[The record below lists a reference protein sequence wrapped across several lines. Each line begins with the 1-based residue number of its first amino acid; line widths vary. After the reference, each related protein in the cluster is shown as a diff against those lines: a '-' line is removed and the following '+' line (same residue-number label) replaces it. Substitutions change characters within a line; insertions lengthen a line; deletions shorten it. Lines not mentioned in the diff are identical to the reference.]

1 MARQPRSLPP
11 LRAALVRAALF
22 SLLASVIPFGQPTA
36 LADNFAIPATVEDR
50 DRDFYKEQLDEL
62 IGLIEYGRGNESKIK
77 RDFKK
82 AARRLK
88 DVPAA
93 SYYLGRLEFW
103 DERYD
108 RAAKYFEEAIEL
120 NPKFHEAHVF
130 MARIHMKENELED
143 AEKTLDR
150 ALEIAPTSENALLC
164 KYELYLTLGKLREAR
179 AVLAK
184 LKDSDIEWIEL
195 ADNYLAETLK
205 PPAWPKEFRA
215 ETENYIVRTGVDQE
229 FADMIAACAEQVRTL
244 YGKYFFEIPRVGRKY
259 EIFVYRDRREY
270 HRHGGPR
277 TAGGHYQPYTRNLY
291 LFKYESH
298 SDTML
303 VLYHEG
309 FHQYLHEYFE
319 SIPQWFN
326 EGLGDFFGGA
336 MINRAGT
343 RAKMGPNPWRIDT
356 VRRAI
361 QQNLLPSAQ
370 ELMHMTREQMYS
382 ELGAFYY
389 AQAWAIVYY
398 CMEGGQSSYKRAIQN
413 YFKALRKGCSQAEA
427 YRESFGKLDMEQF
440 ERNWRAFADKLPTDA
455 EVKKL
460 RDAL

>member
-1 MARQPRSLPP
+1 MARQPRSLPTP
-11 LRAALVRAALF
+11 RAALVRAALVT
-22 SLLASVIPFGQPTA
+22 LVASVIPFGQPA
-36 LADNFAIPATVEDR
+36 AVADNFAIPATVSDR

-62 IGLIEYGRGNESKIK
+62 IGLIDHGRGNESKIK

-88 DVPAA
+88 EVPAA

-108 RAAKYFEEAIEL
+108 RAEGYFEEAVEL
-120 NPKFHEAHVF
+120 NPKFHEALTYLGVLQ
-130 MARIHMKENELED
+130 MKENELDD
-143 AEKTLDR
+143 AEKSLDR
-150 ALEIAPTSENALLC
+150 ALEIAPTSEDALLA
-164 KYELYLTLGKLREAR
+164 KYELYLTIGKLREAR
-179 AVLAK
+179 DLLAK
-184 LKDSDIEWIEL
+184 LKDSDIPWIQL
-195 ADNYLAETLK
+195 ADDYLAETLK
-205 PPAWPKEFRA
+205 PPAWSKEFRA
-215 ETENYIVRTGVDQE
+215 ETDNYIVRTGVDQE
-229 FADMIAACAEQVRTL
+229 FAEMIAACAEQVRTL
-244 YGKYFFEIPRVGRKY
+244 YGKYFMEVPRIGRKY
-259 EIFVYRDRREY
+259 EIFVYRDRGEY

-277 TAGGHYQPYTRNLY
+277 GAGGHYSPYTRNLY

-309 FHQYLHEYFE
+309 FHQYLHEYLD

-343 RAKMGPNPWRIDT
+343 RAKMGPNPWRVDY
-356 VRRAI
+356 VREAMRVGVC
-361 QQNLLPSAQ
+361 PSAQ
-370 ELMHMTREQMYS
+370 ELMLMSREQMY
-382 ELGAFYY
+382 GDRVGVHY

-398 CMEGGQSSYKRAIQN
+398 CMEGGQSAHKRAIQN
-413 YFKALRKGCSQAEA
+413 YFKALRKGHSQSEA
-427 YRESFGKLDMEQF
+427 FEASFGRIDMQQF
-440 ERNWRAFADKLPTDA
+440 ELNWRKFIDKLPSSD
-455 EVKKL
+455 EVKRI